1 MNDLNEVSTNGGK
14 SCVAFIFPG
23 QGSQGVGMGK
33 DLAEKYPVARQT
45 FEEADEALGCKLSQ
59 LCFEGPEDQLRLTE
73 ITQPAILTMSIAA
86 LRVLETRIPKP
97 DFVAGHSLGEYS
109 AHVASGTMSFAD
121 AVRTVRNRG
130 KYMQEAVP
138 VGVGSMAAILGME
151 LEKVVSVCA
160 DAAQGE
166 VCSPANI
173 NSPEQIVI
181 SGNTAAVERG
191 AKLADERGAKRAK
204 VLPVSA
210 PFHCS
215 LMKPAQHR
223 LEPELNH
230 LKMQRPVYPVACNA
244 DASLVE
250 DEMRARTTLV
260 LQVTS
265 AVQWDP
271 CMRLLI
277 GKGVQTFIE
286 IGPGKVLCGL
296 MRQIDRSKTC
306 LNVADEASLQKTLQ
320 YFGAGESTPAII
332 EIQDRKEAS

>member
-1 MNDLNEVSTNGGK
+1 MMTESKNGHRI
-14 SCVAFIFPG
+14 AFIFPG
-23 QGSQGVGMGK
+23 QGSQTVGMGK
-33 DLAEKYPVARQT
+33 DLAAKYPIARQT
-45 FEEADEALGCKLSQ
+45 FDEADEALGYKLSQ
-59 LCFEGPEDQLRLTE
+59 ICFEGPEEQLRLTE
-73 ITQPAILTMSIAA
+73 ITQPAILTVSVAA
-86 LRVLETRIPKP
+86 LRVIEGRIPKP
-97 DFVAGHSLGEYS
+97 SFVAGHSLGEYS

-138 VGVGSMAAILGME
+138 VGVGTMAAILGME
-151 LEKVVSVCA
+151 EEKVAAVCQ

-204 VLPVSA
+204 LLPVSA

-215 LMKPAQHR
+215 LMKPAQDR
-223 LEPELNH
+223 LEADLNA
-230 LKMQRPVYPVACNA
+230 LKTQKPVYPVVCNVE
-244 DASLVE
+244 ASLVS
-250 DEMRARTTLV
+250 DEERARETLV
-260 LQVTS
+260 GQVTGS
-265 AVQWDP
+265 VKWEQS
-271 CMRLLI
+271 MRLLI
-277 GKGVQTFIE
+277 KEGVHTFVE

-306 LNVADEASLQKTLQ
+306 LNVGDEASLAKTLQ
-320 YFGAGESTPAII
+320 QFGVES
-332 EIQDRKEAS
+332 